1 MKFLNSISLSL
12 CLLFS
17 GNLLAQERFRLNYSG
32 DIESLLQDQ
41 ASIIFEH
48 SYKVLSTY
56 PPCSNPGVERKMALY
71 ALDALLHDTRLD
83 KGTAFMSYMNRVVSN
98 IAEELPKNKPK
109 GSEMRVFQFYNF
121 GFIVQT
127 ASVTVGI
134 DLVKGG
140 RESIP
145 YISDDLM
152 RSIVDQC
159 DIHFVSHRHGD
170 HASHSVAKMFCEQG
184 KNVIVPEDFWPDLK
198 PQLRALRGTDM
209 IREDI
214 RLPGKNASLSVWVY
228 PGFQGSV
235 RNSGMPNN
243 VYMITLPE
251 GQTIMHT
258 GDQTYYDVLVE
269 KIKSN
274 RVKVDVLLVGC
285 AAPMPVIVPG
295 VNPSLVFTGHE
306 NEMEH
311 SIDHRE
317 AYWLTFRRMNEVKH
331 PYIVMAWGESFLIKN

>member
-1 MKFLNSISLSL
+1 MKFLKVFSLSL
-12 CLLFS
+12 CIFFA
-17 GNLLAQERFRLNYSG
+17 GNLSAQERYRLNYSG
-32 DIESLLQDQ
+32 DVESLLQDQ
-41 ASIIFEH
+41 ASIIFEQ
-48 SYKVLSTY
+48 SCEVLSAY
-56 PPCSNPGVERKMALY
+56 PPGPNPGIERKMALY

-83 KGTAFMSYMNRVVSN
+83 KGSAFMSYMKHVIGK

-109 GSEMRVFQFYNF
+109 GREMRVFQFYNF

-127 ASVTVGI
+127 ATVTVGI

-145 YISDDLM
+145 YFDDTLM

-159 DIHFVSHRHGD
+159 DIHFVTHQHGD
-170 HASHSVAKMFCEQG
+170 HASASVAKMFCEQG
-184 KNVIVPEDFWPDLK
+184 KNVIVPEEFWKDLT
-198 PQLRALRGTDM
+198 PQLRVLRGNDM
-209 IREDI
+209 VRENI
-214 RLPGKNASLSVWVY
+214 RLPGKNASLTVWVY

-235 RNSGMPNN
+235 PFSGMPNN

-258 GDQTYYDVLVE
+258 GDQTYYEDLVD

-274 RVKVDVLLVGC
+274 RIKVDVLLVGC
-285 AAPMPVIVPG
+285 AANMPVIVPG
-295 VNPSLVFTGHE
+295 VNPSWVFTGHE

-317 AYWLTFRRMNEVKH
+317 AYWLTFRRMYEVKH
-331 PYIVMAWGESFLIKN
+331 PYIVLAWGESYLIEN